1 MLTVGL
7 PLLKDKREKSL
18 RQARCKEMDL
28 IKRTWE
34 LARDKVATQQLIK
47 EFQALMARL
56 KNMLLQVTQ
65 GQAGTLE
72 E

>member
-1 MLTVGL
+1 
-7 PLLKDKREKSL
+7 
-18 RQARCKEMDL
+18 MDL

-34 LARDKVATQQLIK
+34 LARDKVATHQLIK
-47 EFQALMARL
+47 QFQALIARL